1 MLRKSQ
7 MLIVSLG
14 LVCASGAN
22 AADPCVGF
30 SGGGVIAGK
39 GFTLP
44 PKGEGLNTCKP
55 FNGVEASPARAAWI
69 ARVTPSS
76 STTHTTIVCPT
87 RARVVATLRADFV
100 AFSLMQKCRLSR
112 AWHLSRDYYQLRT
125 TRPVRSARG
134 DSFYLRRKGGRDH
147 LPRNLSRHPCTCI
160 RLPIQLL
167 ALRRHSNLVLSEA
180 FRIGAS
186 PAEWA
191 YSRMQLA

>member
-100 AFSLMQKCRLSR
+100 AFSLRQ
-112 AWHLSRDYYQLRT
+112 T
-125 TRPVRSARG
+125 
-134 DSFYLRRKGGRDH
+134 F
-147 LPRNLSRHPCTCI
+147 PC
-160 RLPIQLL
+160 L
-167 ALRRHSNLVLSEA
+167 ALVAGLLSAPDNQASTVRKRRLFLSA
-180 FRIGAS
+180 T
-186 PAEWA
+186 
-191 YSRMQLA
+191 